1 MATKI
6 SHKVCQ
12 MEDVCVAKHAISR
25 NMDIPGFEYSKIQ
38 IFKKIHFQEYSYL
51 ADYIELDYMYIFE
64 RMNIFPNRRGAQF
77 AGAQFAGAQF
87 ALNRV
92 LTYAGYSPHV
102 IRPFAPFAFGIFS
115 CHCLQ
120 PAMSTPLQDVCLEI
134 CYNLSCNCY
143 PRS

>member
-77 AGAQFAGAQF
+77 A
-87 ALNRV
+87 LNRV

-115 CHCLQ
+115 CQRLQ
-120 PAMSTPLQDVCLEI
+120 PAISTPLQDVC
-134 CYNLSCNCY
+134 
-143 PRS
+143 